1 MQQPPSLS
9 RRGDFR
15 RVLQA
20 GTRTRSG
27 LGTVYVA
34 PVSDPAAPARLGLAV
49 SSRLGGAVERNR
61 IKRRLRAAFRVAALT
76 GVDVVVR
83 PNRHAATMPFQ
94 VLEESLR
101 SLSAAR

>member
-15 RVLQA
+15 RVLEV
-20 GTRTRSG
+20 GTRTRSP

-34 PVSDPAAPARLGLAV
+34 PLPDPAAPGRLGLAV

-61 IKRRLRAAFRVAALT
+61 IKRRLRAAFRVVSLT

-83 PNRHAATMPFQ
+83 PSQAAATMPYQ
-94 VLEESLR
+94 VLEENLR
-101 SLSAAR
+101 TLSAAR